1 MTAFLDDLSTVDGRP
16 LTVLI
21 TGAAGKTGCAV
32 IDALR
37 ARDSSVR
44 ALVRRPEQA
53 VALASL
59 GVDDIVSG
67 DLLNGE
73 ALARAMQGIDR
84 VYHICPNMHPHEV
97 EIGEQILSAAR
108 AAGVRHFVYHS
119 VLHPQTEAMPHHW
132 QKLRVEERLL
142 ESGLPFTILQP
153 APYMQ
158 NVLAHRRR
166 IFEDGIYPV
175 PYSAETRLAL
185 VDLVDVGEAAATVLL
200 ESGHGDAVYELVG
213 EAGLTQDEVAA
224 ILSGEIERSVSVKEI
239 AVRDWRRQAT
249 ANGMESY
256 QVDTLARMFEYY
268 NVYGLT
274 GSPNV
279 LRWLLE
285 REPTSFA
292 SFARREF
299 GQQRTSQITTDPQE
313 NR

>member
-1 MTAFLDDLSTVDGRP
+1 MAP
-16 LTVLI
+16 LILV
-21 TGAAGKTGCAV
+21 TGAGGKTGRAV
-32 IDALR
+32 IAALR
-37 ARDSSVR
+37 ARDVAVR
-44 ALVRRPEQA
+44 ALVRRSQQA
-53 VALASL
+53 ETLRDL
-59 GVDDIVSG
+59 GVEDVIVG
-67 DLLNGE
+67 DLENPESLLDACRGV
-73 ALARAMQGIDR
+73 QS
-84 VYHICPNMHPHEV
+84 VYHICPNMHPREF
-97 EIGEQILSAAR
+97 EIGLSMIAA
-108 AAGVRHFVYHS
+108 AQSAGVGHFVYHS

-132 QKLRVEERLL
+132 QKLRVEERLF

-299 GQQRTSQITTDPQE
+299 GQQRTSQITTGPQE

>member
-1 MTAFLDDLSTVDGRP
+1 MRIVIS
-16 LTVLI
+16 
-21 TGAAGKTGCAV
+21 GAGGKTGQAV
-32 IDALR
+32 R
-37 ARDSSVR
+37 R
-44 ALVRRPEQA
+44 ALAARGADVRPFLHHPTPDPNA
-53 VALASL
+53 
-59 GVDDIVSG
+59 IVG
-67 DLLNGE
+67 DMTR
-73 ALARAMQGIDR
+73 AADWARALDGAAA
-84 VYHICPNMHPHEV
+84 VLHICPNMHPAEV
-97 EIGEQILSAAR
+97 EIGRLALAAAR

-132 QKLRVEERLL
+132 QKLRVEERLF

-299 GQQRTSQITTDPQE
+299 GQQRTSQITTGPQE